1 MQLVFILLAI
11 ALTRVAMVQ
20 ETRVIINLSEQR
32 VYLVERGKVILI
44 APIASGK
51 PGWSTP
57 RVTSRS

>member
-1 MQLVFILLAI
+1 
-11 ALTRVAMVQ
+11 VAMVQ